1 MTRRG
6 LEIRVGA
13 VVVVA
18 AVIAVVGTMWFQ
30 RFRLVEK
37 RYPFFVQFE
46 EIGGLV
52 PGDPIHINGVE
63 LGRVN
68 GVSLGAG
75 RVTVEMGVREGVP
88 VPDDSRIVLKSIGI
102 MGERFVEITQG
113 RSPRLVAPGDTL
125 DGTFLMGLSE
135 VMGSAG
141 GILEE
146 VERAA
151 RSVREVAESL
161 ASEGRVGETMQNL
174 ADVSGSLRDMTT
186 GEDAALAN
194 AIARFDHTATLLD
207 SLVATHY
214 AALDTSLAAVGR
226 AGGRIEVAAGNLEA
240 ISDDIRDITRAL
252 RDGEGTAGRLIY
264 SDSLAVRMESAT
276 ARLDSLIDDIKM
288 RPGRY
293 VTFKLF

>member
-1 MTRRG
+1 VTRRG

-18 AVIAVVGTMWFQ
+18 SVIAVVGTMWFQ

-37 RYPFFVQFE
+37 RYAFFVQFE

-68 GVSLGAG
+68 GVSLGAR

-113 RSPRLVAPGDTL
+113 HSPRLVAPGDTL
-125 DGTFLMGLSE
+125 DGAFLMGLSE

-161 ASEGRVGETMQNL
+161 AGEGRVGKTMQNL

-264 SDSLAVRMESAT
+264 SDSLAVRMESAM
-276 ARLDSLIDDIKM
+276 ARIDSLIDDIKM

>member
-18 AVIAVVGTMWFQ
+18 SLVAVVGTMWFQ

-37 RYPFFVQFE
+37 RYPFYVQFA

-52 PGDPIHINGVE
+52 PGDPIHVNGVE

-68 GVSLGAG
+68 AVDLGE
-75 RVTVEMGVREGVP
+75 RQVTVEMGVREGVP

-125 DGTFLMGLSE
+125 DGTFLMGMSE

-161 ASEGRVGETMQNL
+161 AGDGKLGETAENL
-174 ADVSGSLRDMTT
+174 AEVTGSLRDMTS
-186 GEDAALAN
+186 GEDAALAH
-194 AIARFDHTATLLD
+194 AIARFDHTASLLD

-226 AGGRIEVAAGNLEA
+226 AGGRVEVAAGNLEA
-240 ISDDIRDITRAL
+240 ISDDLRDITRAL
-252 RDGEGTAGRLIY
+252 REGEGTAGRLIY
-264 SDSLAVRMESAT
+264 SDSLAVRMESAM
-276 ARLDSLIDDIKM
+276 ARLDSLIEDIKM